1 MLAALFFST
10 FPRLCFAAGC
20 AMIGTYDNRKGVARV
35 VLSVVV
41 PSYNAER
48 YLDKCL
54 KSLCIPAARGRLEV
68 LVVNDG
74 SSDNTSEMAHAW
86 AEREPEIVRVID
98 KENGGHGSA
107 VNAGINAAHGRY
119 LRIVD
124 ADDWLDTASLPAFLD
139 ALETATADLVVDQK
153 FENSLETGAE
163 TRFPLPQTLPFNK
176 TLNFAD
182 YRGDGMTEYYMLHTL
197 SVRLPLLRALNVRLL
212 EHTFYVDFE
221 YILKVTSR
229 AETIE
234 FLPLYVYH
242 YLVGNAAQSVAPAN
256 YVRRSD
262 QHRRVLNE
270 CLRFRREDDIPADAR
285 DYVTRRCLLLINT
298 HLTIHL
304 IYDRDRRRGAR
315 NARAFMAALKA
326 SDPELYSASLKRYY
340 IKRIAHALGVTD
352 QTITWLRSARRKE
365 RP

>member
-1 MLAALFFST
+1 
-10 FPRLCFAAGC
+10 
-20 AMIGTYDNRKGVARV
+20 MIGIYDNMKDVARV

-54 KSLCIPAARGRLEV
+54 ESLCIPAARSRLEV

-74 SSDNTSEMAHAW
+74 SSDNTGEMAHAW

-107 VNAGINAAHGRY
+107 VNAGIDAARGKY

-124 ADDWLDTASLPAFLD
+124 ADDWLDTASLPALLN
-139 ALETATADLVVDQK
+139 ALETAAADLVVDQK
-153 FENSLETGAE
+153 FENNLETGAE
-163 TRFPLPQTLPFNK
+163 TRFPLPPELPFNK

-256 YVRRSD
+256 YVRRGD

-270 CLRFRREDDIPADAR
+270 CLRFRREEDIPADAR

-304 IYDRDRRRGAR
+304 IYDHNRRRGAE
-315 NARAFMAALKA
+315 NARAFMAALRT
-326 SDPELYSASLKRYY
+326 SDPDLYSASLKRYA
-340 IKRIAHALGVTD
+340 IKRLAHALGVND
-352 QTITWLRSARRKE
+352 QTIAWLRNAHRKE

>member
-1 MLAALFFST
+1 M
-10 FPRLCFAAGC
+10 
-20 AMIGTYDNRKGVARV
+20 KGVARV
-35 VLSVVV
+35 VLTVVV

-54 KSLCIPAARGRLEV
+54 KSLCIPAARERLEV

-74 SSDNTSEMAHAW
+74 STDATREMAHAW

-107 VNAGINAAHGRY
+107 VNAGIDAARGEY

-124 ADDWLDTASLPAFLD
+124 ADDWLDTASLPSLLE

-153 FENSLETGAE
+153 FENNLETGAE
-163 TRFPLPQTLPFNK
+163 TRFPLPLSLPFNK
-176 TLNFAD
+176 TLNFAE
-182 YRGDGMTEYYMLHTL
+182 YRGDDMTEYYMLHTL
-197 SVRLPLLRALNVRLL
+197 SVRVSLLNRLNVHLL

-234 FLPLYVYH
+234 FLPLYLYH

-262 QHRRVLNE
+262 QHRRVLDE
-270 CLRFRREDDIPADAR
+270 CLRFRREDDIPEDAR

-304 IYDRDRRRGAR
+304 IYDRNRRRGAR
-315 NARAFMAALKA
+315 NARAFMASLQS
-326 SDPELYSASLKRYY
+326 SDPVLYDLSLKRYL
-340 IKRIAHALGVTD
+340 IKRLAHGLGVTD
-352 QTITWLRSARRKE
+352 RTITWLRSARRKE
-365 RP
+365 RT

>member
-1 MLAALFFST
+1 MK
-10 FPRLCFAAGC
+10 
-20 AMIGTYDNRKGVARV
+20 DVARV

-54 KSLCIPAARGRLEV
+54 NSLCLPAARGRLEV
-68 LVVNDG
+68 IVVNDG
-74 SSDNTSEMAHAW
+74 STDKTGEMARAW
-86 AEREPEIVRVID
+86 VRREPDVVRIVD

-107 VNAGINAAHGRY
+107 VNAGIDAARGDY

-124 ADDWLDTASLPAFLD
+124 ADDWLDTASLPALLD
-139 ALETATADLVVDQK
+139 ALEAATADLVVDQK

-163 TRFPLPQTLPFNK
+163 TRFPLPQSLPFNG
-176 TLNFAD
+176 TLDFAG

-197 SVRLPLLRALNVRLL
+197 SVRRTLLRALNVRLL

-229 AETIE
+229 AKTIE

-270 CLRFRREDDIPADAR
+270 CLRFRREDNIPSDAH

-304 IYDRDRRRGAR
+304 IYDRNRRRGVR
-315 NARAFMAALKA
+315 NARAFMAALRTG
-326 SDPELYSASLKRYY
+326 DPDLYSASLKRYY
-340 IKRIAHALGVTD
+340 IKRLAHALGVTD

-365 RP
+365 RS

>member
-1 MLAALFFST
+1 
-10 FPRLCFAAGC
+10 
-20 AMIGTYDNRKGVARV
+20 MINMKGVARV

-54 KSLCIPAARGRLEV
+54 NSLCIPAARGRLEV

-74 SSDNTSEMAHAW
+74 SLDKTGEMAHAW
-86 AEREPEIVRVID
+86 ARREPDIVRVID

-107 VNAGINAAHGRY
+107 VNAGIDAARGDY

-124 ADDWLDTASLPAFLD
+124 ADDWLDASSLPALLN
-139 ALETATADLVVDQK
+139 ALETAKADIVVDQK
-153 FENSLETGAE
+153 FENNLETGAE
-163 TRFPLPQTLPFNK
+163 TRFPLPQELPFNRA
-176 TLNFAD
+176 LNFAD

-270 CLRFRREDDIPADAR
+270 CLRFRREDDVPAGAR

-304 IYDRDRRRGAR
+304 IYDRDRRRGLQ
-315 NARAFMAALKA
+315 NARAFMAALKT
-326 SDPELYSASLKRYY
+326 SDPDLCSASLKRYF
-340 IKRIAHALGVTD
+340 IKRLAHSLGVTD
-352 QTITWLRSARRKE
+352 KTIEWLRGARRKE